1 MNNGEERKYGMQQA
15 LRVEAE
21 GTAGGTLSGRTFVVK
36 DLFDVKGYKTGA
48 GNVRWLEMAKPAAD
62 HARAVKLLLHSGA
75 IMVGKSQTDEF
86 ALSLDGINAHYG
98 TPLNSLY
105 PERIP
110 GGSSSG
116 SAALVAA
123 GLADFGLGSDT
134 VGSIRVPAAYC
145 GLYGFRP
152 SHGVVPLDGVLP
164 LGPSFDT
171 VGLLTKNIEL
181 LRDTARALLPES
193 ATSTVYPKRVVIS
206 AGHFQLVH
214 ENFRD
219 ELIQRARIVASSLG
233 PVETIDFD
241 TRVLDAMALTFSIIR
256 SYEAWQ
262 YYGLFVEANL
272 TKISKRILPRLLE
285 GKTVTPGELE
295 MARSNM
301 QAARILIDTIVKPG
315 TILCLPSIWNL
326 PPRLDAT
333 DEELDINRRQN
344 IRLTICSVL
353 GGTPQITLPIR
364 LSKDAML
371 SLSFM
376 GPRGEDLRLI
386 EAAIEASRF
395 CP

>member
-1 MNNGEERKYGMQQA
+1 MNNGEETIYGMQQA

-21 GTAGGTLSGRTFVVK
+21 NNLAGPLYGRTFVVK

-48 GNVRWLEMAKPAAD
+48 GNARWLEMAEPAAD
-62 HARAVKLLLHSGA
+62 HARAVKLLLQSGA
-75 IMVGKSQTDEF
+75 ILVGKSQTDEF

-171 VGLLTKNIEL
+171 VGLLAKNIEL
-181 LRDTARALLPES
+181 LRDTARALLPECT
-193 ATSTVYPKRVVIS
+193 TSTVYPQKVVIS

-214 ENFRD
+214 ENYRD
-219 ELIQRARIVASSLG
+219 ELIQMARKMASCLG

-241 TRVLDAMALTFSIIR
+241 SRVLDSMALTFSLIR

-262 YYGLFVEANL
+262 YYRLFVEANL
-272 TKISKRILPRLLE
+272 TKISTRTLPRLME
-285 GKTVTPGELE
+285 GKNVTPGELE

-301 QAARILIDTIVKPG
+301 QAARTLIDTIVQPG

-333 DEELDINRRQN
+333 DQDLDINRRQN

-376 GPRGEDLRLI
+376 GSRGEDLRLI
-386 EAAIEASRF
+386 EAAIEASRH

>member
-1 MNNGEERKYGMQQA
+1 MNNDEERKYGMQQSF
-15 LRVEAE
+15 RVEAE
-21 GTAGGTLSGRTFVVK
+21 GTVGGTLSGRTFVVK

-48 GNVRWLEMAKPAAD
+48 GSERWLEMAKPAAD
-62 HARAVKLLLHSGA
+62 HARAVKLLLQSGA
-75 IMVGKSQTDEF
+75 ILVGKSQTDEF

-171 VGLLTKNIEL
+171 VGWLTKNIDL

-193 ATSTVYPKRVVIS
+193 ATSTVYPERVVIS

-219 ELIQRARIVASSLG
+219 ELIQIARKVASSLG
-233 PVETIDFD
+233 PVEIIDFD
-241 TRVLDAMALTFSIIR
+241 TRVLDSMALTFSIIR

-272 TKISKRILPRLLE
+272 TRISKRSLPRLLE
-285 GKTVTPGELE
+285 GKTVTPAELE

-333 DEELDINRRQN
+333 EEELDINRRQN

-364 LSKDAML
+364 LSKDAL
-371 SLSFM
+371 FSLSFM
-376 GPRGEDLRLI
+376 GHRGEDLGLI

-395 CP
+395 CT